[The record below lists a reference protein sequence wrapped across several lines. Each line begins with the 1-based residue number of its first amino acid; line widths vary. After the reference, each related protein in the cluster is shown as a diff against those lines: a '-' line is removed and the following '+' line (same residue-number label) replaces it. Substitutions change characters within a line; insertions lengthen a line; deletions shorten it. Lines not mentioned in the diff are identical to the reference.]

1 MGGTMAA
8 RIYLAGFDTYY
19 ADAMVQT
26 DAVRQLCADLG
37 FVSVFPAQVVI
48 DSSGEVSPE
57 LAATIFQRDVDLLRT
72 CDIVAA
78 SLFSSDGVESI
89 SDIAFELGY
98 AHALGKP
105 LFAYSPR
112 EMEGSYGDCAGVP
125 INRMLSVPAT
135 MVYGNLTECLQ
146 RIRLEVADGIAA

>member
-1 MGGTMAA
+1 MGGTMTA

-19 ADAMVQT
+19 ADAMLQT

-37 FVSVFPAQVVI
+37 FVAVFPAQVVI
-48 DSSGEVSPE
+48 DASGEVSPE
-57 LAATIFQRDVDLLRT
+57 LAATIFERDVDLLRT
-72 CDIVAA
+72 CDAVAA
-78 SLFSSDGVESI
+78 SLYSFDGVECV

-105 LFAYSPR
+105 LYAYAPR
-112 EMEGSYGDCAGVP
+112 EAEGTYGDFIGVP

-146 RIRLEVADGIAA
+146 RVRLEVADGIAA